1 MDYNRWINQ
10 IFNRKVKN
18 EFELAWSAGWYW
30 EMDKLSGLEKV
41 RLLVET
47 FQNTERDLSRFSKQ
61 QVALGLNLLTGEAED
76 TLCCIYDVDVPAADR
91 LEVVNSIFSLFRDCI
106 AKRCRDVFVED
117 LSDPL
122 ANYGYMFWDASQ
134 IHVGGFHQN
143 PADPAKQALIDAT
156 FGVLEKTLAIPH
168 TVCQQ
173 AALHGLGHTLMGG
186 EVICRE
192 PFETA
197 YSKRVETIIDD
208 FLATDTIPDERLRK
222 YALQARTG
230 RVN

>member
-10 IFNRKVKN
+10 IFNRKVLN
-18 EFELAWSAGWYW
+18 QFELAWSGGWYG
-30 EMDKLSGLEKV
+30 EMDNLSGLEKA

-47 FQNTERDLSRFSKQ
+47 FQNTERDLSRFSKK
-61 QVALGLNLLTGEAED
+61 QVALGLKLLTGEAED
-76 TLCCIYDVDVPAADR
+76 ALRCIYDVDVPAADR

-106 AKRCRDVFVED
+106 AKRCRDIFVED

-122 ANYGYMFWDASQ
+122 ANYGYMFWDAGQ
-134 IHVGGFHQN
+134 IHVRGFHQN
-143 PADPAKQALIDAT
+143 PADPARQKLINAT
-156 FGVLEKTLAIPH
+156 FSVLEKTLAIPH
-168 TVCQQ
+168 AVCRQ

-186 EVICRE
+186 EVICWE

-208 FLATDTIPDERLRK
+208 FLATTAIDEGLKK

-230 RVN
+230 MVN